1 MAEGLKAVEN
11 FDATG
16 EPSVVAAK
24 WDRWKRSFRFYIAAL
39 GNVADARQKALLLHC
54 GGQDLQD
61 VFELFVFDDD
71 VTHETCTF
79 AQTMAKFDAHFAINR
94 NDTFER
100 NVFRNMTKTD
110 GESTA
115 QFVTRLRQ
123 QAKFCNFGNA
133 TNEMIRDQ
141 VIDKLTDRKLKA
153 ELFKRDNLTLE
164 TLLKAAQAHEQA
176 NGFVNKMN
184 ACSVNEN
191 ACESVNFTRS
201 KGKGKQ
207 KVERDSQS
215 RDQPKRDFG
224 RQHGGAH

>member
-1 MAEGLKAVEN
+1 MADGIKAVEA
-11 FDATG
+11 FDPTG
-16 EPSVVAAK
+16 EPSMISAK
-24 WDRWKRSFRFYIAAL
+24 WERWKKSFGFYTAAL
-39 GNVADARQKALLLHC
+39 EKVDDARKKALLLHC
-54 GGQDLQD
+54 GGQELQD
-61 VFELFVFDDD
+61 IFELFEFAGD
-71 VTHETCTF
+71 VTQETCTF
-79 AQTMAKFDAHFAINR
+79 AQAMAKFDTHFAIHR

-100 NVFRNMTKTD
+100 NVFRQLTKAD

-153 ELFKRDNLTLE
+153 ELFKRADLTLE

-191 ACESVNFTRS
+191 ACESVNFTRT

-207 KVERDSQS
+207 KVGSATSERDSQS
-215 RDQPKRDFG
+215 RHQPRRDF
-224 RQHGGAH
+224 RR